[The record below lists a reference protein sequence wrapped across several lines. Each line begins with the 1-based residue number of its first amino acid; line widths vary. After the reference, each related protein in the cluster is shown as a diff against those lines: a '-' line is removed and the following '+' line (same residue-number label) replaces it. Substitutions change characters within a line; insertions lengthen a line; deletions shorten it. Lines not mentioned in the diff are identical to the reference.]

1 MPGGKV
7 GGVGDVVHE
16 LPAALADAGWQA
28 TVITPSY
35 GMFHE
40 LPDAKRLDTVDVAF
54 CGTTHAVGVFDV
66 PGSEQQVCNIAFE
79 HPHFSPLGPG
89 LIYCDDESERP
100 FANDASKFAFFCAT
114 AAKWIEQL
122 PALPDVVHLH
132 DWHAAFY
139 FLQRNF
145 APEHSQLQDVLTVFT
160 IHNLSYQ
167 GTRPL
172 RGDDS
177 SLETWFPALNYDAA
191 LVRDPSNTDCVN
203 PMALAIRS
211 ADKISTVSPTY
222 ASEIRRPSDPVRG
235 FVGGE
240 GLETQLENAAKM
252 DRLVGILN
260 GCPYRGESGRRPAW
274 RRVVQL
280 ATDQVTA
287 WFERSP
293 GNAAHEIAKS
303 RLAALPAQPPTHLL
317 VSIGRLV
324 PQKMSLFLVELAD
337 GRTALEHIAAGLGGD
352 GVFILLGSGDAE
364 LERQIVEVAQRC
376 EQLIFLRGYS
386 ESVADCL
393 YRGGDLFLMPSS
405 FEPCG
410 ISQMLAMRAAQPCV
424 VHGVGG
430 LCDTVEHD
438 KTGFVFAGTTPV
450 EQANNFVA
458 MVDQALNLRVNDND
472 RWQSICTCAASQRF
486 DWSQSAR
493 QTIKQLYG
501 FAD

>member
-1 MPGGKV
+1 MR
-7 GGVGDVVHE
+7 E
-16 LPAALADAGWQA
+16 LPTALADSGWQA

-35 GMFHE
+35 GTFHE
-40 LPDAKRLDTVDVAF
+40 LPNAKRLDTVDVAF
-54 CGTTHAVGVFDV
+54 RDATHAVDVFDV
-66 PGSEQQVCNIAFE
+66 PGSERQVRNIAFE

-89 LIYCDDESERP
+89 KVYCDDEPERP
-100 FANDASKFAFFCAT
+100 FANDASKFAFFSAT
-114 AAKWIEQL
+114 AANWIEQL
-122 PALPDVVHLH
+122 PELPDVVHLH

-139 FLQRNF
+139 LLQRNF
-145 APEHSQLQDVLTVFT
+145 APEHAQLQDVRTVFT

-172 RGDDS
+172 RGDES
-177 SLETWFPALNYDAA
+177 SLETWFPALNYDAS
-191 LVRDPSNTDCVN
+191 LVRDPVNTDCVN
-203 PMALAIRS
+203 PMALAIRL
-211 ADKISTVSPTY
+211 ADRISTVSPTY
-222 ASEIRRPSDPVRG
+222 AREIRRPSDPARG

-240 GLETQLENAAKM
+240 GLEVELENAAKT

-260 GCPYRGESGRRPAW
+260 GCPYHDKKDKRPAW
-274 RRVVQL
+274 HDMVHL
-280 ATDQVTA
+280 AADQVTA
-287 WFERSP
+287 WLDRDP
-293 GNAAHEIAKS
+293 DAAPHEIAKS
-303 RLAALPAQPPTHLL
+303 RLAALPEERPAHLL

-324 PQKMSLFLVELAD
+324 PQKMSLFLQELAD
-337 GRTALEHIAAGLGGD
+337 GRTALEHIASGLGGD

-364 LERQIVEVAQRC
+364 LERHIVEVARRC

-430 LCDTVEHD
+430 LCDTVEHG
-438 KTGFVFAGTTPV
+438 KTGFVFGGSPPV
-450 EQANNFVA
+450 EQASNFVA
-458 MVDQALNLRVNDND
+458 MVDRALDLRVSDHN
-472 RWQSICTCAASQRF
+472 RWQKICTRAASQRF

-493 QTIKQLYG
+493 QTVKHLYG
-501 FAD
+501 FTD

>member
-1 MPGGKV
+1 
-7 GGVGDVVHE
+7 
-16 LPAALADAGWQA
+16 
-28 TVITPSY
+28 
-35 GMFHE
+35 MFHE

-54 CGTTHAVGVFDV
+54 RGTTHAVDVFDV
-66 PGSEQQVCNIAFE
+66 PGSEKQVRNIAFE

-89 LIYCDDESERP
+89 MVYCDDEPERP

-114 AAKWIEQL
+114 AANWIEQL

-145 APEHSQLQDVLTVFT
+145 APEHSQLEDVRTVFT

-172 RGDDS
+172 RGDES
-177 SLETWFPALNYDAA
+177 SLETWFPALSYDAS
-191 LVRDPSNTDCVN
+191 LVSDPANTDCVN

-222 ASEIRRPSDPVRG
+222 AREIRRPSDPARG

-240 GLETQLENAAKM
+240 GLEAQLENAANSK
-252 DRLVGILN
+252 RLVGILN
-260 GCPYRGESGRRPAW
+260 GCRYRGERGRRPAW

-287 WFERSP
+287 WLDRNP
-293 GNAAHEIAKS
+293 GTAAHEIAKS
-303 RLAALPAQPPTHLL
+303 RLAALSKERPAHLL

-337 GRTALEHIAAGLGGD
+337 GRTALEHIADRLSGD
-352 GVFILLGSGDAE
+352 GVFILLGSGDKE
-364 LERQIVEVAQRC
+364 LERQILEVARRC
-376 EQLIFLRGYS
+376 KQLIFLRGYS

-438 KTGFVFAGTTPV
+438 KTGFVFGGNAPG
-450 EQANNFVA
+450 EQASNFVA
-458 MVDQALNLRVNDND
+458 TVDQALALRVNDHD
-472 RWQSICTCAASQRF
+472 RWQSICIRAASQRF

-493 QTIKQLYG
+493 QTIEHLYG